1 MDDKPRR
8 PQFIGIHF
16 GSGLFVGLFLLALG
30 VVLLLD
36 QQGIVSA
43 HRLSS
48 FFWPAVLVFFGLENL
63 LCRSGRH
70 TFIGAVM
77 LILGAI
83 MLIGNLGY
91 IPIHIG
97 FATIWPILLIAVGLM
112 MVVRRFGGGGPW
124 GIGSRSPYVWQ
135 GVSNKTVTTGE
146 FDAPSFGYFAFMSGV
161 KQRII
166 TKNFRSG
173 RVTAVWGGFELDLTQ
188 AEIDGDEAVIDI
200 TAFMGGGKIRI
211 PNTWIVE
218 MRGAPIMGGLVDE
231 RENVPTPDGRPAKRL
246 IIRGI
251 VLMGGVV
258 IKN

>member
-43 HRLSS
+43 HRLSY
-48 FFWPAVLVFFGLENL
+48 FFWPAVLFFFGLENL

-70 TFIGAVM
+70 HFIGAVM
-77 LILGAI
+77 LILAAI
-83 MLIGNLGY
+83 LLLGDLGY
-91 IPIHIG
+91 IPVHIG
-97 FATIWPILLIAVGLM
+97 FATIWPTLLILLGLV
-112 MVVRRFGGGGPW
+112 MVIRRFNDGGGRWPE
-124 GIGSRSPYVWQ
+124 SRNPFVWQ
-135 GVSNKTVTTGE
+135 VRTNRPDTGDGVA
-146 FDAPSFGYFAFMSGV
+146 APSFGYFAFMSSV
-161 KQRII
+161 KQRIV
-166 TKNFRSG
+166 TRNFRGG
-173 RVTAVWGGFELDLTQ
+173 RVTAVWGGFEIDLTQ
-188 AEIDGDEAVIDI
+188 AEIEGEEAVIDI
-200 TAFMGGGKIRI
+200 TAFMGGGKIRV

-231 RENVPTPDGRPAKRL
+231 REHVLTPDAGPAKRL
-246 IIRGI
+246 VIRGI
-251 VLMGGVV
+251 VFMGGVV